1 MGIIKYHSNTIKF
14 FKGRFKMKNRFSI
27 GEMAKLHNTTIKTL
41 RYYDEIDLLKP
52 LFTDRNNGYRYY
64 STEQFEQLNTINYL
78 KELGFSL
85 KEIKGHLD
93 HRDIDG
99 FLHLLEEQ
107 KRLTE
112 EKIKE
117 LERINRRFQDRIQDI
132 KLAREI
138 QALEVPFIMEKQERR
153 IVRLKEKICS
163 EPQLEVSLRQLE
175 NLSNMNSSIFIG
187 GVGLTVSMRNI
198 FNNKFNEYNSIF
210 ILVEEDDIQSPL
222 VTTLPEGKYACIY
235 YNGNHN
241 HSPEHYK
248 SLLNFIKENGFQVI
262 GDSIERTIIDHYI
275 SGSKED
281 YLTEIQIPIKY

>member
-1 MGIIKYHSNTIKF
+1 
-14 FKGRFKMKNRFSI
+14 MKNRFSI
-27 GEMAKLHNTTIKTL
+27 GEMAKLHKTTIKTL

-52 LFTDRNNGYRYY
+52 MHTDKNNGYRYY

-93 HRDIDG
+93 HRDIDD

-112 EKIKE
+112 EKIQE
-117 LERINRRFQDRIQDI
+117 LERINRRFQDRIKDI
-132 KLAREI
+132 KWAREI
-138 QALEVPFIMEKQERR
+138 KTLGVPFIMEKQERR
-153 IVRLKEKICS
+153 IVRLMEKISS
-163 EPQLEVSLRQLE
+163 EHQLEISLRQLE

-187 GVGLTVSMRNI
+187 GVGLTVSIRHLL
-198 FNNKFNEYNSIF
+198 NNQFHEYNSIF
-210 ILVEEDDIQSPL
+210 ILVEEEDRQSPL
-222 VTTLPEGKYACIY
+222 LATLPEGKYACIY
-235 YNGNHN
+235 FNGNHN
-241 HSPEHYK
+241 HSPAHYK
-248 SLLNFIKENGFQVI
+248 ALLNFIKDQGFQVI

-281 YLTEIQIPIKY
+281 YLTEIQIPIKS

>member
-1 MGIIKYHSNTIKF
+1 
-14 FKGRFKMKNRFSI
+14 MKNRFSI
-27 GEMAKLHNTTIKTL
+27 GEMAKLHNTTKKTL

-52 LFTDRNNGYRYY
+52 KHTDRNNGYRYY

-85 KEIKGHLD
+85 KEIKEHLD

-99 FLHLLEEQ
+99 FLYLLEEQ

-117 LERINRRFQDRIQDI
+117 LERINRRFQNRIQDI
-132 KLAREI
+132 KIAREI
-138 QALEVPFIMEKQERR
+138 KELEVPFIKERKERR
-153 IVRLKEKICS
+153 IVRLIKSISS
-163 EPQLEVSLRQLE
+163 EPELEIALRRLE
-175 NLSNMNSSIFIG
+175 ILSNMSSSIFIG
-187 GVGLTVSMRNI
+187 GVGLTISINNI
-198 FNNKFNEYNSIF
+198 LNNKFNEYNSLF
-210 ILVEEDDIQSPL
+210 ILVEDNDIQNPL
-222 VTTLPEGKYACIY
+222 VTSLPEGRYACIY

-241 HSPEHYK
+241 NSPEHYK
-248 SLLNFIKENGFQVI
+248 SLLNFIKYNDFQVI

-281 YLTEIQIPIKY
+281 YLTEIQIPIKC

>member
-1 MGIIKYHSNTIKF
+1 
-14 FKGRFKMKNRFSI
+14 MKNRFSI

-52 LFTDRNNGYRYY
+52 IHTDRKTGYRYY

-85 KEIKGHLD
+85 KEIKKHLD

-99 FLHLLEEQ
+99 FLYLLEEQ

-117 LERINRRFQDRIQDI
+117 LERINRRFQNRIQDI
-132 KLAREI
+132 KIVQEI
-138 QALEVPFIMEKQERR
+138 KELDVPFTKEIKDRR
-153 IVRLKEKICS
+153 ILRLIKSISS
-163 EPQLEVSLRQLE
+163 EPELEIALRRLESLY
-175 NLSNMNSSIFIG
+175 NMSSSIFIG
-187 GVGLTVSMRNI
+187 GVGLTISINNI
-198 FNNKFNEYNSIF
+198 LNNKFNEYNSLF
-210 ILVEEDDIQSPL
+210 ILAEDNDIQNPL
-222 VTTLPEGKYACIY
+222 VTYLPEGRYACIY

-241 HSPEHYK
+241 NSPEHYK
-248 SLLNFIKENGFQVI
+248 LLLNFIKDNGLQAI
-262 GDSIERTIIDHYI
+262 GDSIERTIINHYI

>member
-1 MGIIKYHSNTIKF
+1 
-14 FKGRFKMKNRFSI
+14 MKNRFSI

-52 LFTDRNNGYRYY
+52 IHTERNNGYRYY

-85 KEIKGHLD
+85 KEIKKHLD
-93 HRDIDG
+93 HRDIEG
-99 FLHLLEEQ
+99 FVYLLEEQ

-117 LERINRRFQDRIQDI
+117 LERINRRFQNRIKDI
-132 KLAREI
+132 KIARKIKE
-138 QALEVPFIMEKQERR
+138 LEVPFIKEKKERR
-153 IVRLKEKICS
+153 IVRLMESISS
-163 EPQLEVSLRQLE
+163 EPELEISLRRLE
-175 NLSNMNSSIFIG
+175 SLSNMSSSIFIG
-187 GVGLTVSMRNI
+187 GVGLTINI
-198 FNNKFNEYNSIF
+198 NNILNSKFNEYNSIF
-210 ILVEEDDIQSPL
+210 ILVEDNDIQNPL
-222 VTTLPEGKYACIY
+222 VTTLPEGKYICIY

-241 HSPEHYK
+241 NSPEHYK
-248 SLLNFIKENGFQVI
+248 SLLNFIKDNGFQVI

-281 YLTEIQIPIKY
+281 YLTEIQIPIKC

>member
-1 MGIIKYHSNTIKF
+1 
-14 FKGRFKMKNRFSI
+14 
-27 GEMAKLHNTTIKTL
+27 
-41 RYYDEIDLLKP
+41 
-52 LFTDRNNGYRYY
+52 
-64 STEQFEQLNTINYL
+64 
-78 KELGFSL
+78 
-85 KEIKGHLD
+85 
-93 HRDIDG
+93 
-99 FLHLLEEQ
+99 
-107 KRLTE
+107 
-112 EKIKE
+112 
-117 LERINRRFQDRIQDI
+117 
-132 KLAREI
+132 
-138 QALEVPFIMEKQERR
+138 
-153 IVRLKEKICS
+153 
-163 EPQLEVSLRQLE
+163 
-175 NLSNMNSSIFIG
+175 
-187 GVGLTVSMRNI
+187 VGLTVSMRNI

>member
-1 MGIIKYHSNTIKF
+1 
-14 FKGRFKMKNRFSI
+14 MKNRFSI

-41 RYYDEIDLLKP
+41 RYYDEINLLKP
-52 LFTDRNNGYRYY
+52 IHTDRNNGYRYY

-85 KEIKGHLD
+85 KEIKKHLD

-99 FLHLLEEQ
+99 FLYLLEEQ

-117 LERINRRFQDRIQDI
+117 LERINSRFQNRIQDI
-132 KLAREI
+132 KIVQEI
-138 QALEVPFIMEKQERR
+138 KELDVPFTKEIKERR
-153 IVRLKEKICS
+153 ILRLIKSISS
-163 EPQLEVSLRQLE
+163 EPELEIALRRLESLY
-175 NLSNMNSSIFIG
+175 NMSSSIFIG
-187 GVGLTVSMRNI
+187 GVGLTISINNI
-198 FNNKFNEYNSIF
+198 LNNKFNEYNSLF
-210 ILVEEDDIQSPL
+210 ILDEDNDIQNPL
-222 VTTLPEGKYACIY
+222 VTYLTEGRYACIY

-241 HSPEHYK
+241 NSPKHYK
-248 SLLNFIKENGFQVI
+248 LLLNFIKDNGLQAI
-262 GDSIERTIIDHYI
+262 GDSIERTIINHYI